1 MNEQEIHDF
10 IRANRN
16 RRIEDI
22 ALNLSRESAETRLFI
37 LQQIEGGQKLTAKA
51 PAFVQIPGI
60 LFPPRISLEQCSSE
74 TTAQYKA
81 EIIKRILP
89 EAERHSFCDLT
100 GGMGIDF
107 KELAPLFVKS
117 IFVERQENLIHVAQH
132 NFPLLGLNH
141 SCIVQAD
148 AEDILTALELQDLI
162 FIDPA
167 RRDENGGRTIR
178 IEDCSPNV
186 KALLPKLLSH
196 ARHLLIKLSPMLDI
210 HQSIDDLGCVREVHV
225 VCVRGECKEVLLLC
239 TSETTTRDIEIH
251 TLNDDQHFSFSLI
264 EESES
269 PCSLTDEIA
278 TYLYEPNSGVLKA
291 GGFKTIARRFELK
304 KLHSN
309 THLYTSSDFIVDF
322 PGRVFRVNEVK
333 GFGKKEIRQLS
344 QLGRANLTVRN
355 FPETVAQIRNRLKL
369 SEGGDIYLFACT
381 VMNGKK
387 VIIVTSKVNTM
398 KPI

>member
-1 MNEQEIHDF
+1 M
-10 IRANRN
+10 
-16 RRIEDI
+16 
-22 ALNLSRESAETRLFI
+22 
-37 LQQIEGGQKLTAKA
+37 
-51 PAFVQIPGI
+51 
-60 LFPPRISLEQCSSE
+60 
-74 TTAQYKA
+74 
-81 EIIKRILP
+81 
-89 EAERHSFCDLT
+89 
-100 GGMGIDF
+100 
-107 KELAPLFVKS
+107 
-117 IFVERQENLIHVAQH
+117 
-132 NFPLLGLNH
+132 
-141 SCIVQAD
+141 
-148 AEDILTALELQDLI
+148 
-162 FIDPA
+162 
-167 RRDENGGRTIR
+167 
-178 IEDCSPNV
+178 
-186 KALLPKLLSH
+186 
-196 ARHLLIKLSPMLDI
+196 
-210 HQSIDDLGCVREVHV
+210 
-225 VCVRGECKEVLLLC
+225 
-239 TSETTTRDIEIH
+239 
-251 TLNDDQHFSFSLI
+251 
-264 EESES
+264 
-269 PCSLTDEIA
+269 TDEIA